1 MYALLAF
8 GLVLSVGSS
17 RGAEKVREAIRSQ
30 NGVSLNFLET
40 VLKQQMTLT
49 QSLQTAQQSLQAA
62 LEAEKSRAK
71 AEELSLKNAL
81 TAANS
86 EITTLWSKINRSSKA
101 VGFTARLKAD
111 SDHGL
116 QFGQSATLRFDDV
129 LLNAGDGYNPHTGI
143 FTAPVAGTYSFFLN
157 LMTTS
162 WVTVAMMKNGNVFD
176 HVYGNAGNDQ
186 GATQVLLRLAEND
199 KVWVR
204 HDLGNKIRGGWYTVF
219 TGYLLYAD

>member
-30 NGVSLNFLET
+30 TGVSLDFLET
-40 VLKQQMTLT
+40 VLRQQMTLT
-49 QSLQTAQQSLQAA
+49 QSLQAA
-62 LEAEKSRAK
+62 LEAEKRRAK

-81 TAANS
+81 IAAKS
-86 EITTLWSKINRSSKA
+86 EITTLWSKVNRSSKA

-111 SDHGL
+111 SDQGL
-116 QFGQSATLRFDDV
+116 QFGHSATLRFDDV
-129 LLNAGDGYNPHTGI
+129 LLNAGDGYESHTGSFI
-143 FTAPVAGTYSFFLN
+143 APVAGTYSFFLN
-157 LMTTS
+157 LMATS
-162 WVTVAMMKNGNVFD
+162 HGTVAMVKNGNVFD
-176 HVYGNAGNDQ
+176 YVYGGDGNDQ
-186 GATQVLLRLAEND
+186 GATQVLLRLAQND

-204 HDLGNKIRGGWYTVF
+204 HHGGNRIRGGVYTVF